1 MKNSKALKRMIHMVF
16 KKSPL
21 KFFTIIIS
29 ILIFKICSTYSTKL
43 IQVIIDKVL
52 IPKRLDLLP
61 KYITIL
67 GLIYLISICFEEL
80 NILLA
85 IPLSQDVMFGIR
97 KKSFE
102 KLQNLPIVFFDTHEH
117 GDIMSKFTND
127 IDSMNTFL
135 EFSMFNIF
143 SGIVEMIALLAIMI
157 YISYKL
163 AIVVIFFSALSYVII
178 YLFSKYSIK
187 SYDTN
192 QKNIGSINGYI
203 EESVNGQ
210 NIVKLFNYEKRN
222 NSIFKR
228 LNNAWLKSI
237 VSANIYSNTIFP
249 VIGTINF
256 LQYACIAI
264 VGTIFHTSIGTIG
277 SFLLLSRLIA
287 MPLFI
292 FSFEVGMVNSALAGA
307 KRVFELMDLDNEIDE
322 GKVYLKDGYWIL
334 ENNEKVKCVG
344 NIEFINVD
352 FSYNKDK
359 KILKNIN
366 MYAKYGQKI
375 AIVGPTGSGKTTI
388 TNLINR
394 FYEID
399 NGTITFDGIDIRR
412 INKSDLRKNITV
424 VLQDSILFS
433 GTILDNIRYSDETIS
448 KEEVIKV
455 AKQIGAH
462 HFISQ
467 LEKGYET
474 YISGNTDTLSQGQK
488 QLLCLVRAKLRNTP
502 VLILDEATSN
512 IDTRTEKIVQDGMDK
527 LMRGKTVFVIAHRLS
542 TIIDSDVIM
551 VLENGEIIER
561 GTHAQLLAKNNV
573 YANLY
578 NG

>member
-1 MKNSKALKRMIHMVF
+1 
-16 KKSPL
+16 
-21 KFFTIIIS
+21 
-29 ILIFKICSTYSTKL
+29 
-43 IQVIIDKVL
+43 
-52 IPKRLDLLP
+52 
-61 KYITIL
+61 
-67 GLIYLISICFEEL
+67 
-80 NILLA
+80 
-85 IPLSQDVMFGIR
+85 
-97 KKSFE
+97 
-102 KLQNLPIVFFDTHEH
+102 
-117 GDIMSKFTND
+117 MSKFTND

-448 KEEVIKV
+448 KEEVIEV

-527 LMRGKTVFVIAHRLS
+527 LMHGKTVFVIAHRLS

>member
-1 MKNSKALKRMIHMVF
+1 
-16 KKSPL
+16 
-21 KFFTIIIS
+21 
-29 ILIFKICSTYSTKL
+29 
-43 IQVIIDKVL
+43 
-52 IPKRLDLLP
+52 
-61 KYITIL
+61 
-67 GLIYLISICFEEL
+67 
-80 NILLA
+80 
-85 IPLSQDVMFGIR
+85 
-97 KKSFE
+97 
-102 KLQNLPIVFFDTHEH
+102 
-117 GDIMSKFTND
+117 
-127 IDSMNTFL
+127 
-135 EFSMFNIF
+135 
-143 SGIVEMIALLAIMI
+143 
-157 YISYKL
+157 
-163 AIVVIFFSALSYVII
+163 
-178 YLFSKYSIK
+178 
-187 SYDTN
+187 
-192 QKNIGSINGYI
+192 
-203 EESVNGQ
+203 
-210 NIVKLFNYEKRN
+210 
-222 NSIFKR
+222 
-228 LNNAWLKSI
+228 
-237 VSANIYSNTIFP
+237 
-249 VIGTINF
+249 
-256 LQYACIAI
+256 
-264 VGTIFHTSIGTIG
+264 
-277 SFLLLSRLIA
+277 
-287 MPLFI
+287 
-292 FSFEVGMVNSALAGA
+292 
-307 KRVFELMDLDNEIDE
+307 
-322 GKVYLKDGYWIL
+322 
-334 ENNEKVKCVG
+334 
-344 NIEFINVD
+344 
-352 FSYNKDK
+352 
-359 KILKNIN
+359 

-399 NGTITFDGIDIRR
+399 SGTITFDGIDIRR

-433 GTILDNIRYSDETIS
+433 GTILDNIRYSDEIIS
-448 KEEVIKV
+448 KEEVIEV

>member
-67 GLIYLISICFEEL
+67 GLIYLISIFFEEL

-163 AIVVIFFSALSYVII
+163 AIVVIFFSALSYLII

-249 VIGTINF
+249 VIGAINF

-264 VGTIFHTSIGTIG
+264 VGTVFHTSIGTIG

-399 NGTITFDGIDIRR
+399 SGTITFDGIDIRR

-448 KEEVIKV
+448 KEEVIEV

-527 LMRGKTVFVIAHRLS
+527 LMHGKTVFVIAHRLS